1 MRRDMK
7 LTIFFF
13 TVGTACWTPFIWHE
27 IPLVKAWK
35 ADVRQREQA
44 EHALQLIRD
53 RHAMQQRQLHRLME
67 DVRKMTRTVEEIE
80 AAKQEGGD
88 QEPDAS
94 DAEPATVPSEPACIV
109 TLYTADKS
117 WTCGPCNQ
125 QKKYLNQPPSF
136 DYDVIESPSGG
147 RSPHNR
153 YPCWVIKRPDGTMKS
168 RTGAMN
174 PKQLEE
180 WYSKEAK

>member
-1 MRRDMK
+1 MK

-35 ADVRQREQA
+35 ADVRQRERD
-44 EHALQLIRD
+44 EHALQFIRD
-53 RHAMQQRQLHRLME
+53 RHAEQNRQLYRLIDEMR
-67 DVRKMTRTVEEIE
+67 DMKRTVEGIE
-80 AAKQEGGD
+80 ATKQEGGD
-88 QEPDAS
+88 PEP
-94 DAEPATVPSEPACIV
+94 DAEPATVPSEPACTV

-125 QKKYLNQPPSF
+125 QKKYLSQPPSF
-136 DYDVIESPSGG
+136 EYDVIESPSGG

-153 YPCWVIKRPDGTMKS
+153 YPCWVIKRPDGTMQS
-168 RTGAMN
+168 RTGAMTL
-174 PKQLEE
+174 KQLEE
-180 WYSKEAK
+180 WYSKEAAE